1 VTNEATQTELVAA
14 SRSLARSV
22 GRLRFGPPVTHVY
35 NPLTYARRP
44 HEDYLAR
51 YGSSPKSVVF
61 VGMNPGPFGMAQTG
75 VPFGVVELVRQWLGI
90 EQPVSR
96 PRTEHPKRPIEGF
109 QCRRDE
115 VSGRRL
121 WGAVRDQF
129 GTPRRFFSN
138 HFVANY
144 CPLLFMEESGRN
156 RTPDK
161 LPKAEREALFRVCDR
176 HLQRLVRALAP
187 SWVVGIGAFADG
199 RAREALDGYELR
211 FARIPHPS
219 PANPAAQKDWAG
231 KARRALKEQGVC
243 R

>member
-1 VTNEATQTELVAA
+1 VTSGETQTELVAA
-14 SRSLARSV
+14 SRSLARGV

-44 HEDYLAR
+44 HEDYLLR
-51 YGSSPKSVVF
+51 YGRGPKRVVF

-75 VPFGVVELVRQWLGI
+75 VPFGAVEIVRQWLGI

-96 PRTEHPKRPIEGF
+96 PRTQHPKRPIEGF
-109 QCRRDE
+109 QCPRDE

-129 GTPRRFFSN
+129 GTPQRFFSK
-138 HFVANY
+138 HFIANY

-176 HLQRLVRALAP
+176 HLQRLVHALRP
-187 SWVVGIGAFADG
+187 KWVVGIGAFAEG
-199 RAREALDGYELR
+199 RAREALDGHELR